1 MERENVPAAL
11 AALNQIFEIRY
22 FHIRYFIDECVEV
35 YDRANFDDVGQL
47 ENLG

>member
-11 AALNQIFEIRY
+11 AALNQIFEVLTLNTDGY
-22 FHIRYFIDECVEV
+22 ECVEV